1 MAKYECQRC
10 HEGLDLPELA
20 PKKRCVGCHQ
30 DIRAG
35 RFKADSRVLARWNSN
50 LKSLPGAP
58 SLAGI
63 GTKRSTAWIAEY
75 LLDPHDL
82 RPGLKATMP
91 RLALTR
97 SQAQRI
103 AAALA
108 GPSLGASSPI
118 AVSEDAVA
126 RGAKLYAAG
135 GCGGCHATSTE
146 ETLAAQ
152 LAPNLVD
159 LKSRFRPET
168 LVRWLADPNAV
179 TPGTLMPPTGLTMAE
194 NQDLAAYL
202 WTQTGQRPAPK
213 PFQRLPLLRRKV
225 RFKEVSQR
233 VFRKLCWHCHSQPD
247 FARGDG
253 GPGNTGGMGFR
264 GLGLDLSTY
273 TGISRGVRGPTG
285 RRQSIFAKDA
295 EGVPRLVRSLLARHK
310 EEQGG
315 RVDGL
320 LGMPLGFPALPAED
334 IQLIESWVAQGRP
347 RRARAVA
354 GSANV
359 LRSGR

>member
-20 PKKRCVGCHQ
+20 PEKRCVGCHQ

-35 RFKADSRVLARWNSN
+35 RFKADATTLARWSRN
-50 LKSLPGAP
+50 LRSLPGAP

-63 GTKRSTAWIAEY
+63 GTKRSTAWIREY
-75 LLDPHDL
+75 LLNPRNL

-91 RLALTR
+91 RLPLTR
-97 SQAQRI
+97 SEAQRI

-108 GPSLGASSPI
+108 GPSRGASRPI
-118 AVSEDAVA
+118 AASVARVA

-135 GCGGCHATSTE
+135 KCGRCHAKSPDAA
-146 ETLAAQ
+146 LAVQ
-152 LAPNLVD
+152 LAPNLAD
-159 LKSRFRPET
+159 LKSRFRPEY
-168 LVRWLADPNAV
+168 LVRWLTDPNAV
-179 TPGTLMPPTGLTMAE
+179 TPGTLMPPTGLTAAE
-194 NQDLAAYL
+194 NEDLAAYL
-202 WTQTGQRPAPK
+202 WTQTGERPALK
-213 PFQRLPLLRRKV
+213 PFQRLPLLSRKV
-225 RFKEVSQR
+225 RFKEVSDR

-285 RRQSIFAKDA
+285 RRQSIFTKDDA
-295 EGVPRLVRSLLARHK
+295 GVPRLVRSLLARH
-310 EEQGG
+310 EEERGG
-315 RVDGL
+315 SVEGV

-334 IQLIESWVAQGRP
+334 IQLIDSWVAQGRP
-347 RRARAVA
+347 R
-354 GSANV
+354 
-359 LRSGR
+359 